1 MLTAC
6 CWGQNLKAK
15 EHFTQPNG
23 LFTCFLLD
31 TLENDE
37 VDKNTTFEGVVEQV
51 ANKLRQWQEL
61 RASGAW
67 RQKGYALLVL

>member
-37 VDKNTTFEGVVEQV
+37 VDKKYDV
-51 ANKLRQWQEL
+51 
-61 RASGAW
+61 
-67 RQKGYALLVL
+67 